1 MVHHLF
7 FFFILLAS
15 TCFFLCFLMCMGKKR
30 RKKKMVRPFYI
41 LDRNKICHGWAM
53 LFKRFILNLTLFI
66 CVCVRVLPLFVHRLF
81 LSIECPAYKKKRKR
95 CRMCGCRSRTP
106 FSSDLIFF
114 FLTDATVQTWREVF
128 IGFCLMLTNKSCRWI
143 TNLERNLVTLEI
155 Y

>member
-106 FSSDLIFF
+106 FSSDLIV
-114 FLTDATVQTWREVF
+114 FLDRRNSSNLAGGVYRL
-128 IGFCLMLTNKSCRWI
+128 CLMLTNKSCRWI